1 MHTGLSTTG
10 AADLKPAGLMISQ
23 VMPHEADAGRSDIEQ
38 DNIAA
43 RIQHLE
49 DQFDLLRQQFLAEV
63 KARSI
68 PVATLGESLLSL
80 PLSLKA
86 EYQTS
91 ISSKVPYLIGKEVIT
106 TEFFMIHL
114 NPLLSFIDYGLL
126 AHLICKFG
134 SDSLKKDM
142 RSYENIMK
150 IFKKETTIKDLVNF
164 LPGSQE
170 SPPNFSVLKAKIDKD
185 PKDYTLEELDMLR
198 RRLCAQLQ
206 LSEILFHLIALDE
219 SR

>member
-10 AADLKPAGLMISQ
+10 AADLKQAGLMISQ
-23 VMPHEADAGRSDIEQ
+23 VMPHEADAGISDIEQ

-106 TEFFMIHL
+106 TEFL
-114 NPLLSFIDYGLL
+114 
-126 AHLICKFG
+126 
-134 SDSLKKDM
+134 
-142 RSYENIMK
+142 
-150 IFKKETTIKDLVNF
+150 
-164 LPGSQE
+164 
-170 SPPNFSVLKAKIDKD
+170 
-185 PKDYTLEELDMLR
+185 
-198 RRLCAQLQ
+198 
-206 LSEILFHLIALDE
+206 
-219 SR
+219 

>member
-1 MHTGLSTTG
+1 
-10 AADLKPAGLMISQ
+10 
-23 VMPHEADAGRSDIEQ
+23 
-38 DNIAA
+38 
-43 RIQHLE
+43 
-49 DQFDLLRQQFLAEV
+49 
-63 KARSI
+63 
-68 PVATLGESLLSL
+68 
-80 PLSLKA
+80 
-86 EYQTS
+86 
-91 ISSKVPYLIGKEVIT
+91 
-106 TEFFMIHL
+106 MIHL

-126 AHLICKFG
+126 AHLIRKFG

-142 RSYENIMK
+142 HSYENIMK

-170 SPPNFSVLKAKIDKD
+170 SPPNFSVLKAKIDQD

-198 RRLCAQLQ
+198 RRFCAQLQ